1 MLIANPL
8 DSDLFIPAARVLG
21 ILFGAT
27 LLALLL
33 IYRLNVTRLW
43 QSVLFQRWRT
53 WAVIAPVYGLAML
66 AGLVPAALLV
76 SALVFQGLR
85 EFASLVELP
94 RPYRLVLL
102 GFGLL
107 AVLGATVSIYAF
119 LALPAILLIVA
130 TLQPLAYRPPGGVRH
145 LAFAVLGWGYIA
157 WFLCHLLLL
166 HRDVDGGAGILLAV
180 GLAVALSDVGAFAFG
195 TLIGGPKLAPRLS
208 PNKTWAGLA
217 GNIVGAYA
225 GVALM
230 AFALPD
236 GTRWLLLGL
245 LPVIVALGAV
255 WGDLLES
262 SIKREFGAKDAGTW
276 LPGFGGLLDR
286 IDSLLIVVPMTFYVL
301 RIIDLWPPDILG
313 FLS

>member
-1 MLIANPL
+1 MLIANPV
-8 DSDLFIPAARVLG
+8 DHELFLPAVRVLG
-21 ILFGAT
+21 ILFAGT

-33 IYRLNVTRLW
+33 LMRFDLKRLW
-43 QSVLFQRWRT
+43 RSVLFRRWRT

-66 AGLVPAALLV
+66 SGQVPVAVLV
-76 SALVFQGLR
+76 SAMVVQGLR
-85 EFASLVELP
+85 EYASLVELP
-94 RPYRLVLL
+94 GPYRAVLL

-107 AVLGATVSIYAF
+107 AVLGATISIYAF
-119 LALPAILLIVA
+119 LALPAVLLIAA
-130 TLQPLAYRPPGGVRH
+130 TLQPLAYRPAGGVRH

-157 WFLCHLLLL
+157 WFLGHLLLL

-180 GLAVALSDVGAFAFG
+180 GLAVALSDVGAFVFG
-195 TLIGGPKLAPRLS
+195 TTIGGPKLAPRLS
-208 PNKTWAGLA
+208 PSKTWAGLG
-217 GNIVGAYA
+217 GNVIGAYA

-230 AFALPD
+230 QFALPD
-236 GTRWLLLGL
+236 RTHWLLLAL
-245 LPVIVALGAV
+245 LPAIVALGSV

-262 SIKREFGAKDAGTW
+262 SIKREFAAKDAGTW

-301 RIIDLWPPDILG
+301 LLIDLWPPQVFG